1 MPEANPVKMQMSI
14 RRLAMARQV
23 LANAGKKEL
32 NFDMVFR

>member
-23 LANAGKKEL
+23 LTGAGETEL
-32 NFDMVFR
+32 KFDMVFR